1 MLFDG
6 RGYLI
11 QMQEMSGLPR
21 KDFETN
27 LDHGGAAASS
37 NTVQQYPSA
46 PRFWRTRGYTVNSAE
61 GYSQMNT
68 NFALDDH
75 DYASTQQS
83 RDKPLH
89 SLLQRQPVARKRSAS
104 YAAGDFSN
112 DEKDDHSHSL
122 SQTTGADKV
131 VMTGWLHK
139 MNRPKTSKATGHRKH
154 RRFRLTAH
162 SLEYDHL
169 FQTEVQLSIINHTTS
184 RASSYCMHAACV
196 EGSPTE
202 RLP

>member
-11 QMQEMSGLPR
+11 QMQEMSGLR

-37 NTVQQYPSA
+37 NTVQQYPSE
-46 PRFWRTRGYTVNSAE
+46 PRFRRTRGYTVNSAE
-61 GYSQMNT
+61 GSYSQMNT
-68 NFALDDH
+68 NFSLDDH

-83 RDKPLH
+83 RDKPLR
-89 SLLQRQPVARKRSAS
+89 SLLQPVARKRSAS

-112 DEKDDHSHSL
+112 DEKDDHNL

-169 FQTEVQLSIINHTTS
+169 FQTEV
-184 RASSYCMHAACV
+184 
-196 EGSPTE
+196 
-202 RLP
+202 